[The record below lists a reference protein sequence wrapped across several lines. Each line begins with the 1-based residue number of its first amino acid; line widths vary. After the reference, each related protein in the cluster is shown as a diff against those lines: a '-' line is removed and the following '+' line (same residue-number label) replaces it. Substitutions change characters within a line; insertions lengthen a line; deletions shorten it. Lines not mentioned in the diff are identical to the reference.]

1 MNSKIKTIID
11 KSFGIRCPLSLM
23 SSTDIFQSFD
33 FESSCTWGT
42 NRLND
47 TAFCGKCASKNTNI
61 LFTNINSTLD
71 YRYVIL
77 KHKF

>member
-1 MNSKIKTIID
+1 MLNSKIKTIID

-47 TAFCGKCASKNTNI
+47 TAFCGNCA
-61 LFTNINSTLD
+61 
-71 YRYVIL
+71 
-77 KHKF
+77 